1 MFWGHGASAVLAL
14 WAGYME
20 WTIFAAISWR
30 QYLWEISVAA
40 KSFSAPRSGSEAV
53 FFVQCFGNELWITGG
68 GCFHRLWGTR
78 AVIRIHGI
86 DWKTKEGCG

>member
-30 QYLWEISVAA
+30 QYLWEISVQQNR
-40 KSFSAPRSGSEAV
+40 FQLTDRWQ
-53 FFVQCFGNELWITGG
+53 FFVQCFGNELGITGG
-68 GCFHRLWGTR
+68 
-78 AVIRIHGI
+78 AVFMDCVGQ
-86 DWKTKEGCG
+86 G